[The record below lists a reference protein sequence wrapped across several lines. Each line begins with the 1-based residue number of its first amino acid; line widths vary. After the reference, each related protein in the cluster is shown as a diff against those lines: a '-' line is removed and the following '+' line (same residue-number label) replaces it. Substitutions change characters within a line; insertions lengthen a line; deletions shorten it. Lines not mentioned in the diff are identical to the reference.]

1 MENPMEFII
10 ELVYWTTLLLLAI
23 FGTSALIASAL
34 LFLEY
39 IFEKGKRK

>member
-1 MENPMEFII
+1 MSFVI
-10 ELVYWTTLLLLAI
+10 ELIYWTMLTALGVL
-23 FGTSALIASAL
+23 FSGALITATL